1 MSVQGVSSSSG
12 YVPQQQARVQIL
24 PGGSGY
30 PEEEARPA
38 EQAEGQEDLT
48 RRKLE
53 KAVDKANNIME
64 TCGTE
69 LHFSLHEASGEM
81 MVQVISKEDN
91 TVVRE
96 IPPERVLNFV
106 AHVKKMLGLMIDK
119 FI

>member
-1 MSVQGVSSSSG
+1 MSVQGISNSSS

-38 EQAEGQEDLT
+38 DQAEGQEDIT
-48 RRKLE
+48 HKGLE

-69 LHFSLHEASGEM
+69 LHFSIHEASGEM
-81 MVQVISKEDN
+81 MVKIVSKKDNSVI
-91 TVVRE
+91 RE
-96 IPPERVLNFV
+96 IPPEHVLNFV